1 MAYRDWRD
9 GKELMVVLLLAM
21 YQFPDLPRLEVDQ
34 MASRVSI
41 WMVDAGVTLGTDR
54 SEYGRDSAC
63 RCIEQLVVIVVS

>member
-1 MAYRDWRD
+1 VGYRDLSRRI
-9 GKELMVVLLLAM
+9 ELMVGLVIATF
-21 YQFPDLPRLEVDQ
+21 QSRDLPKFEVDQ